1 MILIL
6 CRSCKNS
13 WRKRRDHT
21 SSQVYFPVL
30 CVMHG
35 VYKKKHLVIIATSWI
50 CKMVMKILHSYAI
63 CLISTW
69 LSEQGIAQ
77 VISLL
82 YVLHHRTIWLLV
94 SGKCRAM
101 AFTYLG
107 QEIESIH
114 KMIFFFFKLHFNP
127 TAWLRLY
134 RIDS

>member
-1 MILIL
+1 MQDGDEDSPKL
-6 CRSCKNS
+6 C
-13 WRKRRDHT
+13 
-21 SSQVYFPVL
+21 YL
-30 CVMHG
+30 
-35 VYKKKHLVIIATSWI
+35 L
-50 CKMVMKILHSYAI
+50 
-63 CLISTW
+63 STW

-114 KMIFFFFKLHFNP
+114 KINFIFFQIAF
-127 TAWLRLY
+127 
-134 RIDS
+134 